1 LKVQRDGTEEAVPQ
15 RNAEII
21 PLDDYLQ
28 IAGLPFKMSPEMMAE
43 TAFWGTHEGSFKS
56 AEQML
61 RKCVPTQ
68 ITDTLIREV
77 TEYVGR
83 KVFEEDDRR
92 ARPIEKN
99 MDQIP
104 DKAEEKGILYIMV
117 DGAAINTRKQ
127 DENGSSWREN
137 KLGLV
142 FSSADLRTR
151 KDEVTH
157 DIQRKGNCQISP
169 Y

>member
-1 LKVQRDGTEEAVPQ
+1 
-15 RNAEII
+15 
-21 PLDDYLQ
+21 
-28 IAGLPFKMSPEMMAE
+28 MSPEMMAE

-61 RKCVPTQ
+61 RTCVPTQ

-92 ARPIEKN
+92 ARPIAKN
-99 MDQIP
+99 MDTMP
-104 DKAEEKGILYIMV
+104 DKADKKGIVYIML
-117 DGAAINTRKQ
+117 DGAAIHTQKK
-127 DENGSSWREN
+127 DEKGASWREN

-142 FSSADLRTR
+142 FRSADLRRGRT
-151 KDEVTH
+151 ELPM
-157 DIQRKGNCQISP
+157 I

>member
-1 LKVQRDGTEEAVPQ
+1 LKVQREGTERAAAQ

-21 PLDDYLQ
+21 PFDEYLP
-28 IAGLPFKMSPEMMAE
+28 ITGLPFKMSPEMMAE
-43 TAFWGTHEGSFKS
+43 TAFGGTHECSFAS
-56 AEQML
+56 AERML

-83 KVFEEDDRR
+83 KVFEEDSLM
-92 ARPIEKN
+92 AQAIAKN
-99 MDQIP
+99 LDTMP
-104 DKAEEKGILYIMV
+104 DKADKQGIVYIML
-117 DGAAINTRKQ
+117 DGAAIHTRKR
-127 DENGSSWREN
+127 DEKGSSWRET

-151 KDEVTH
+151 KDGVTH
-157 DIQRKGNCQISP
+157 DILRKE
-169 Y
+169 YVHL